1 MEFLPNLKLGWLNGW
16 LFLVFFYSLF
26 GLYLLACPKY
36 IVKNLFSVS
45 GWSKQH
51 YILSG
56 IGKPFSL
63 TAIVLLTLSPI
74 HSDKAHFWIGT
85 GIYLVG
91 CVLMFSALIVFR
103 NTPEG
108 QPVRNGIYRY
118 SRNPQWLG
126 LVMILI
132 GTGIAV
138 GNILAMIFCCIGFIL
153 YHYRILGE
161 EKACLAA
168 YGQPY
173 QNYLDTVP
181 RYIGI
186 SRKVQ

>member
-1 MEFLPNLKLGWLNGW
+1 MEFLPNLKIGWFNGW

-26 GLYLLACPKY
+26 GLYLLTCPKY

-63 TAIVLLTLSPI
+63 AAILLITLTPI
-74 HSDKAHFWIGT
+74 HSDKAIFGIGI

-91 CVLMFSALIVFR
+91 CVIIFSALFTFR
-103 NTPEG
+103 NTAEG

-118 SRNPQWLG
+118 SRNPQWAG
-126 LVMILI
+126 LVLILI
-132 GTGIAV
+132 GTDIAV
-138 GNILAMIFCCIGFIL
+138 GNILAMIFSCIGFIF

-161 EKACLAA
+161 EKACLKD
-168 YGQPY
+168 YGQSY
-173 QNYLDTVP
+173 QNYLNTVP

-186 SRKVQ
+186 TRK